1 MLQQS
6 ELVKLKEE
14 IARITSKIK
23 STSKE
28 LSKKKEEKR
37 RHAQEV
43 EKLENDLMDVTK
55 QLEDL
60 REKSQGAGGKL
71 QLVDSE
77 LETYHQM
84 LVTVVLLI
92 THLLS
97 CLMVSKDII
106 GTHSNFFAVKRRL
119 GRKLQN

>member
-14 IARITSKIK
+14 TSRISSKIK
-23 STSKE
+23 STTKE
-28 LSKKKEEKR
+28 LNKRKEEKK
-37 RHAQEV
+37 RHLV
-43 EKLENDLMDVTK
+43 EIAKLENDLKDVTR

-60 REKSQGAGGKL
+60 REKSQDAGGKL

-84 LVTVVLLI
+84 
-92 THLLS
+92 
-97 CLMVSKDII
+97 
-106 GTHSNFFAVKRRL
+106 
-119 GRKLQN
+119 

>member
-84 LVTVVLLI
+84 LVTVFL
-92 THLLS
+92 
-97 CLMVSKDII
+97 
-106 GTHSNFFAVKRRL
+106 
-119 GRKLQN
+119 